1 MEQNRHSVGKLEN
14 ALQAGRFS
22 DFLLTKTIDSKV
34 EPDGDLFAIWVRDEQ
49 MIEQARE
56 LFKAFQTAPESS
68 LYTDATNTAQA
79 IRKKESQRKR
89 EIEKKTVDVRKSWT
103 TPKLSQCRVT
113 LILLITASAISVAT
127 NFGSSK
133 LFYEFAL
140 VASPLEII
148 KSGQIWR
155 LVTPIFLHMGWLH
168 LLFNLYWTYQFGLL
182 LEARLGS
189 GKILILVFIVAIA
202 SNVAQFYASGPSFGG
217 LSGLNYGFF
226 GFLWIKSRFDPGS
239 GLHIPENLVIFFMI
253 WLVLCAVGLFGPVA
267 NTAHFVGL
275 LAGAAVSGLPLMI
288 RR

>member
-1 MEQNRHSVGKLEN
+1 
-14 ALQAGRFS
+14 
-22 DFLLTKTIDSKV
+22 
-34 EPDGDLFAIWVRDEQ
+34 
-49 MIEQARE
+49 
-56 LFKAFQTAPESS
+56 
-68 LYTDATNTAQA
+68 
-79 IRKKESQRKR
+79 
-89 EIEKKTVDVRKSWT
+89 
-103 TPKLSQCRVT
+103 
-113 LILLITASAISVAT
+113 
-127 NFGSSK
+127 
-133 LFYEFAL
+133 
-140 VASPLEII
+140 
-148 KSGQIWR
+148 
-155 LVTPIFLHMGWLH
+155 MGWLH

>member
-1 MEQNRHSVGKLEN
+1 VRLVGKLEN